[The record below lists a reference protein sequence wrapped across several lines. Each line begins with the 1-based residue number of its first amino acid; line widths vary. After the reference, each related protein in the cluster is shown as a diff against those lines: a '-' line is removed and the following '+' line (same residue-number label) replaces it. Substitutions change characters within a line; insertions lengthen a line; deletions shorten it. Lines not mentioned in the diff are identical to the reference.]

1 MNNLS
6 EIINKIATVNS
17 KISLN
22 RLFTEINDRYNYQWG
37 GLMVI
42 TPISV
47 NDHSTSTFGN
57 IPSAVIDHIQQHTHI
72 LRYCMN
78 EDKPI
83 NYRAILGVNESGS
96 ECFTDDNFELVI
108 PIKGRGTEFACLIF
122 SIPDKV
128 LHSGL
133 IDKIGW
139 YWLIPSTFIYSCYR
153 EFISNSPIQ
162 ITQREQECIKWASEG
177 KTSWEISQI
186 LTISKSTVDFHLANC
201 IEKTGSANRQQAIV
215 KCLFNGQLL
224 TF

>member
-6 EIINKIATVNS
+6 KIINKITTVES
-17 KISLN
+17 EMSLK
-22 RLFTEINDRYNYQWG
+22 RLFTEISDMFNYHWG
-37 GLMVI
+37 GLMVF
-42 TPISV
+42 TPVSA
-47 NDHSTSTFGN
+47 NDLATSTFGN
-57 IPSAVIDHIQQHTHI
+57 VPSGLIDHIKQDSQI

-83 NYRAILGVNESGS
+83 DYRRLLGVNKSQS
-96 ECFTDDNFELVI
+96 MLSTDANLELLI

-122 SIPDKV
+122 SIPDNG
-128 LHSGL
+128 LSPDL

-139 YWLIPSTFIYSCYR
+139 YWLIPSRFIYSCYR
-153 EFISNSPIQ
+153 EFNSNRPVQ

-201 IEKTGSANRQQAIV
+201 IEKTGSTNRQQAIV

-224 TF
+224 SL

>member
-6 EIINKIATVNS
+6 EIINKITTVNS
-17 KISLN
+17 EISLN
-22 RLFTEINDRYNYQWG
+22 RLFSDINDRFNYHWG
-37 GLMVI
+37 GLMVF
-42 TPISV
+42 TPLSA
-47 NDHSTSTFGN
+47 NDLSTATFGN
-57 IPSAVIDHIQQHTHI
+57 VPSGLIDHIKQDLQI

-83 NYRAILGVNESGS
+83 DYRRLLEVNKSQPTLSTNTGL
-96 ECFTDDNFELVI
+96 ELLI

-122 SIPDKV
+122 SIPDNA
-128 LHSGL
+128 LSSDM

-153 EFISNSPIQ
+153 ELNTNSPVQ
-162 ITQREQECIKWASEG
+162 ITKREQECIKWASEG

-201 IEKTGSANRQQAIV
+201 IEKTGSTNRQQAIV

-224 TF
+224 RL

>member
-6 EIINKIATVNS
+6 EIINNVATVNS
-17 KISLN
+17 EISLN
-22 RLFTEINDRYNYQWG
+22 RLFTEISDKFNYHWG
-37 GLMVI
+37 GLMVF
-42 TPISV
+42 TPV
-47 NDHSTSTFGN
+47 TANYHSTCTFGDV
-57 IPSAVIDHIQQHTHI
+57 PSGVIDYIKQDPDL

-83 NYRAILGVNESGS
+83 NYRRLLGGNKSWPTP
-96 ECFTDDNFELVI
+96 FTDDNVELII

-122 SIPDKV
+122 SISDNALPSD
-128 LHSGL
+128 L

-153 EFISNSPIQ
+153 EFISNSPVP
-162 ITQREQECIKWASEG
+162 ITQRELECIKWASEG

-201 IEKTGSANRQQAIV
+201 IEKTGSTNRQQAIV

-224 TF
+224 TL